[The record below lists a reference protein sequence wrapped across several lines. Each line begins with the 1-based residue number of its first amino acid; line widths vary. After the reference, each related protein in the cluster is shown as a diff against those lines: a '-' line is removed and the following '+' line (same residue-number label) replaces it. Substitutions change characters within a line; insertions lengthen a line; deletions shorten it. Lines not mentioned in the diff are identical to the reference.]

1 MGSVWSAFDEAFE
14 GRRVALKTVL
24 ASRASSE
31 ALARLFVEEARISG
45 AVRHPN
51 LLEMLDAG
59 EHDGVPYLA
68 MEWVEGV
75 TVRRL
80 AEHRIPLPVVL
91 RICMEACDG
100 LHAAHEART
109 DEGAPLHVVHRDV
122 SPQNLLVSRSGRVKV
137 IDFGIAK
144 AEGRITED
152 TTEGILRGKVRYMAP
167 EQALG
172 LEVDRRVDVWA
183 VGVTLLELATGR
195 IPYPGSHDIAALV
208 KLVSCEPELPVAGE
222 LPADVLAVVTR
233 ALRKNPD
240 ERFLTARDMG
250 TALEEVLE
258 RMGEKNTRR
267 DLALLVRERL
277 SGVSDRPPSE
287 PQRRPSERS
296 TAQLTVPTQLL
307 PIAPSPVKDAITA
320 KVPPAVLDAL
330 IAEELREKPT
340 RSERPEVAR
349 ESTAGISVS
358 TSTALVVTPFD
369 DLAPPSSPSS
379 GLEPYSDASGPVPR
393 PGRRKSGFVA
403 ASVLMAAALLVAVLG
418 RKGTIEARLFG
429 AKASSAVSVSA
440 PTALAEA
447 PVEAVS
453 IAPFHA
459 LVPTASSVSPSGS
472 SASPKLAPP
481 PPAASDKPA
490 SRPAAKPAP
499 RGWKNGAP
507 ILR

>member
-1 MGSVWSAFDEAFE
+1 MWSAFDEAFE

-24 ASRASSE
+24 ASRSSSE

-195 IPYPGSHDIAALV
+195 VPYPGTHDIAALV
-208 KLVSCEPELPVAGE
+208 KLVSCEPELPRPGE
-222 LPADVLAVVTR
+222 LPDDVRAVVAR

-240 ERFLTARDMG
+240 ERFRTARDMG

-258 RMGEKNTRR
+258 RLGEKNTRR
-267 DLALLVRERL
+267 DLAFLVRDRL
-277 SGVSDRPPSE
+277 GSGSQRPVADP
-287 PQRRPSERS
+287 PKRPSERS

-307 PIAPSPVKDAITA
+307 PISPNPGKDAVTA

-340 RSERPEVAR
+340 RSERPGTER
-349 ESTAGISVS
+349 ESTAGLSVS
-358 TSTALVVTPFD
+358 TATAVVVSSTDEVAVCSG
-369 DLAPPSSPSS
+369 PS
-379 GLEPYSDASGPVPR
+379 LEVEPYSDASGPVPR
-393 PGRRKSGFVA
+393 PGRRKSGFVL
-403 ASVLMAAALLVAVLG
+403 ASVLMGAALLVAVLG
-418 RKGTIEARLFG
+418 RRGAIDARLFG
-429 AKASSAVSVSA
+429 GKGASAVSVSA
-440 PTALAEA
+440 PPVEVDA

-459 LVPTASSVSPSGS
+459 VAPSESAAPKVGA
-472 SASPKLAPP
+472 SASAKVAPP
-481 PPAASDKPA
+481 PVPGADKPTPRA
-490 SRPAAKPAP
+490 TPKPTP
-499 RGWKNGAP
+499 RSSKNGAP

>member
-1 MGSVWSAFDEAFE
+1 MWSAFDEAFD

-24 ASRASSE
+24 ASRSSSE

-51 LLEMLDAG
+51 LLEMVDAG

-80 AEHRIPLPVVL
+80 AEQRIPLPVLL

-109 DEGAPLHVVHRDV
+109 DEGVPLQVVHRDV

-172 LEVDRRVDVWA
+172 LDVDRRVDVWA

-195 IPYPGSHDIAALV
+195 IPYPGPHDIAALV
-208 KLVSCEPELPVAGE
+208 KLVSCEPELPLAGE
-222 LPADVLAVVTR
+222 LPADVHAVVER

-258 RMGEKNTRR
+258 RLGEKNTRR
-267 DLALLVRERL
+267 DLAFLVRDRL
-277 SGVSDRPPSE
+277 ASVSQRPSAHP
-287 PQRRPSERS
+287 PKRPSERS

-307 PIAPSPVKDAITA
+307 PISPNPAKDAVTA

-340 RSERPEVAR
+340 RSERPAAER
-349 ESTAGISVS
+349 ESTAGLSVS
-358 TSTALVVTPFD
+358 TSTAVMVSSID
-369 DLAPPSSPSS
+369 DVAPSGPS
-379 GLEPYSDASGPVPR
+379 LEIEPYSDASGPVPR
-393 PGRRKSGFVA
+393 PGRRKSGFVL
-403 ASVLMAAALLVAVLG
+403 ASVLMAAALAVAVLG
-418 RKGTIEARLFG
+418 RRGSIDARLLG
-429 AKASSAVSVSA
+429 AKSSSAVSVSA
-440 PTALAEA
+440 PAADVDA

-459 LVPTASSVSPSGS
+459 VV
-472 SASPKLAPP
+472 
-481 PPAASDKPA
+481 PAASVAPHVAASASTKVAPVPA
-490 SRPAAKPAP
+490 VGSEKPAP
-499 RGWKNGAP
+499 RPATKPAPRASKNGAP